1 MENLTFIMIL
11 LPNTDEEG
19 RNKINQEHKHL
30 GVNYKTC
37 GIILSENYETL
48 LKDTNKYISKWTL
61 YEIHRLEDSKLKY
74 QF

>member
-1 MENLTFIMIL
+1 MESLTFIMIL

-48 LKDTNKYISKWTL
+48 LKDTNKYIN
-61 YEIHRLEDSKLKY
+61 D
-74 QF
+74 